1 MPGTTRD
8 TISTVVETPDGPIRF
23 VDTAGMRRKA
33 KIDENTEYYSLV
45 RALQA
50 VDKSDV
56 ACLVIDATVGIT
68 AQDQRLAER
77 IDAAG
82 SPIVVLLNKWEL
94 IDDAEERA
102 DVMYQ
107 VSEKLRFLGEG
118 PVVKS
123 TGLAGKGVH
132 KLLPALSLRDRK

>member
-8 TISTVVETPDGPIRF
+8 TIDTVVETPDGPIRF

-56 ACLVIDATVGIT
+56 ACLVIGATVGIT

-82 SPIVVLLNKWEL
+82 SPIDVLLTKWEL
-94 IDDAEERA
+94 VDDAAERA
-102 DVMYQ
+102 DGMFPVREQ
-107 VSEKLRFLGEG
+107 RRFIGGGAESG
-118 PVVKS
+118 
-123 TGLAGKGVH
+123 
-132 KLLPALSLRDRK
+132 R

>member
-1 MPGTTRD
+1 
-8 TISTVVETPDGPIRF
+8 
-23 VDTAGMRRKA
+23 MRRKD
-33 KIDENTEYYSLV
+33 KSDEKTEYYSLV

-94 IDDAEERA
+94 VDDAEERA

-107 VSEKLRFLGEG
+107 VSEKLRFIGEA
-118 PVVKS
+118 PVLTNPALS
-123 TGLAGKGVH
+123 GKGVH
-132 KLLPALSLRDRK
+132 KLLPALSPTIEASPRQIDRPS